1 MGPFSLLLS
10 ILLATV
16 VPVFFIGHIARFL
29 CALVG
34 SNVKSKTESRK
45 QLFLDRAAK
54 EEAETSRKD
63 ATSQSQLDGEW
74 EKIDAS
80 TPSSIN
86 GDKEAKSWEGVIGFF
101 HPFW

>member
-1 MGPFSLLLS
+1 MGPLTLLLS
-10 ILLATV
+10 VLLATI
-16 VPVFFIGHIARFL
+16 VPVFFIGHTARFL

-34 SNVKSKTESRK
+34 SNVKSKTASRK

-54 EEAETSRKD
+54 EEAEASRKD

-74 EKIDAS
+74 EKIENS
-80 TPSSIN
+80 TPSSTN
-86 GDKEAKSWEGVIGFF
+86 GDKETKSWEGVIGFF